1 MPRNDGKPKNG
12 EHMGRKTSTIPK
24 ASVAR
29 ILMNAGAK
37 RVSAD
42 GAEAFADVLTGIAA
56 RISSK
61 AAQIAKHTGRKT
73 VHEGDVKLAVK

>member
-1 MPRNDGKPKNG
+1 MR
-12 EHMGRKTSTIPK
+12 RKISTIPK

-29 ILMNAGAK
+29 ILLKAGAK

-42 GAEAFADVLTGIAA
+42 AVDAFTNVLTDIAV

-61 AAQIAKHTGRKT
+61 AAQMAKHAGRKT
-73 VHEGDVKLAVK
+73 VHEGDIRLAEK